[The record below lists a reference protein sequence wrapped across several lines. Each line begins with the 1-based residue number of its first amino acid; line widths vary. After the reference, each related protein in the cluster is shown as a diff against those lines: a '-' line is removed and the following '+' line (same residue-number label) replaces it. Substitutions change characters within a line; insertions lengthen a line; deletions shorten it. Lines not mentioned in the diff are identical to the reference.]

1 FPTPLSKN
9 IMNPTIDDLQSFNQK
24 NIINDNDCIDLLNI
38 LLLLLDQ
45 VNNFKQICDI
55 GLELFTKNK
64 ENECLKK
71 HLLDTVFSG
80 EDYNVL
86 HYSFCRNLYKNQI
99 MITIQDVHQKL
110 EQILAGIHEDKL
122 KPPIGC
128 DFKCIIL
135 ATPLIF
141 FPNEIQKSYKKD
153 YVKYCNEISE
163 IFRKSPMKKRLPPEW
178 KTPLKIRNEIYGLM
192 AGNNTFNPDDIEKVL
207 KMAGDPSKIPH
218 LKII

>member
-1 FPTPLSKN
+1 
-9 IMNPTIDDLQSFNQK
+9 MNYTADDLQSFNQK
-24 NIINDNDCIDLLNI
+24 SISNDEDCQNLLNV

-45 VNNFKQICDI
+45 VDNYKQICDI
-55 GLELFTKNK
+55 GLELFTKNRD
-64 ENECLKK
+64 NECLKK

-80 EDYNVL
+80 EDFNVL
-86 HYSFCRNLYKNQI
+86 HYSFCRYLYKHQV

-110 EQILAGIHEDKL
+110 EQILKGIHEDKY
-122 KPPIGC
+122 KPPIGS

-141 FPNEIQKSYKKD
+141 FSNEIQKQYKKD

-178 KTPLKIRNEIYGLM
+178 KTPLNIRNEIYGLM
-192 AGNNTFNPDDIEKVL
+192 GGNNTFDPDDLEKVI
-207 KMAGDPSKIPH
+207 KVAGDPNKIPH
-218 LKII
+218 VTIL